1 MVETIV
7 GNAAGRFER
16 ARERIADAYRHRSVT
31 TPPVIVGDCNY
42 WITGEDP
49 TKIPEDYFEA
59 GGYDSMRRF
68 QEAKIA
74 SHVDRIDDD
83 YVPFLFP
90 WYGTGV
96 VPSALGSRIIF
107 QRGEEP
113 AIEGPILGSP
123 ADVRRLEPPDPSR
136 DGLMPRVLDCIDRLH
151 ATSGLPVSFTDCQGP
166 LNIALSLAGVEQ
178 LCLWMYDAPTAV
190 HELMDFATTVLI
202 DWLGVQKAHAGQPRG
217 SGAFPHAMFLPDDFG
232 GVWISDDDCTILS
245 APLYRE
251 FVVPY
256 NSRVLRAFGGGTL
269 HFCGNAPHQV
279 DNFVATDGLVG
290 VNNWCMGEFGSVR
303 AMQDAFE
310 GRVVLM
316 VCDTTPLDA
325 EQYFREL
332 FGFLR
337 PTGTIVGTYP
347 APANALDA
355 GSHRVVNVRQDQAEA
370 ADRVWAIIRP
380 LLCGRDT

>member
-1 MVETIV
+1 MVEVSV
-7 GNAAGRFER
+7 GRAAGRFER
-16 ARERIADAYRHRSVT
+16 ARERMADAYRHRPVAS
-31 TPPVIVGDCNY
+31 PPVIVGDCNY

-49 TKIPEDYFEA
+49 ARIPEDYFEA
-59 GGYDSMRRF
+59 GCYDDMRGF

-96 VPSALGSRIIF
+96 VPSALGSQVIF

-113 AIEGPILGSP
+113 AIEGPILARP
-123 ADVRRLEPPDPSR
+123 ADVSRLQPPDPER
-136 DGLMPRVLDCIDRLH
+136 DGLMPRVLACIDRFR
-151 ATSGLPVSFTDCQGP
+151 ATSSLPVSFTDCQGP
-166 LNIALSLAGVEQ
+166 LNIALTVAGVER

-202 DWLGVQKAHAGQPRG
+202 DWIAMQKARAGQATDA
-217 SGAFPHAMFLPDDFG
+217 GAFPHAMVLPDGFG

-245 APLYRE
+245 ADLYRE

-269 HFCGNAPHQV
+269 HFCGNAPHQS
-279 DNFVATDGLVG
+279 DNFLATDGLVG
-290 VNNWCMGEFGSVR
+290 INNWCMGEFASVR
-303 AMQDAFE
+303 RMQDAFQD
-310 GRVVLM
+310 RLVLM
-316 VCDTTPLDA
+316 VCDTTPLDP
-325 EQYFREL
+325 EPYFREL

-337 PTGTIVGTYP
+337 PKGAVVGTYP
-347 APANALDA
+347 APANALDVRT
-355 GSHRVVNVRQDQAEA
+355 HRVVPVRQDQAEV
-370 ADRVWAIIRP
+370 ADRTWTLIRR
-380 LLCGRDT
+380 LLGRDG

>member
-1 MVETIV
+1 MVDEVTSRT
-7 GNAAGRFER
+7 ADRFGR
-16 ARERIADAYRHRSVT
+16 ARERIADAYRHRSVA

-49 TKIPEDYFEA
+49 ELVPADYFEP

-74 SHVDRIDDD
+74 SHLARIDDA

-96 VPSALGSRIIF
+96 VPSALGSIIVF

-113 AIEGPILGSP
+113 AIEGPILHDP
-123 ADVRRLEPPDPSR
+123 ADVRRLVPPNPER
-136 DGLMPRVLDCIDRLH
+136 DGLMPRVLACIDRFR
-151 ATSGLPVSFTDCQGP
+151 ATSDLPVSFTDCQGP
-166 LNIALSLAGVEQ
+166 LNIALSLVGVEQ

-190 HELMDFATTVLI
+190 HELMDVSTTVLI
-202 DWLGVQKAHAGQPRG
+202 DWLRIQKAHAGQPAD
-217 SGAFPHAMFLPDDFG
+217 SGAFPHAMLLPPGFG

-256 NSRVLRAFGGGTL
+256 NSRVLSAFGGGTL

-279 DNFVATDGLVG
+279 DNFLAIEGLVG
-290 VNNWCMGEFGSVR
+290 INNWCMGEFDSVR
-303 AMQDAFE
+303 RMQEAFE
-310 GRVVLM
+310 DRVVLM
-316 VCDTTPLDA
+316 VCDTTPLDPDA
-325 EQYFREL
+325 YFTAL

-337 PTGTIVGTYP
+337 PKGTIVGTYP

-355 GSHRVVNVRQDQAEA
+355 ASHRVVPMRQDQAA
-370 ADRVWAIIRP
+370 VGSRAWATIRR
-380 LLCGRDT
+380 LLGEQL

>member
-1 MVETIV
+1 MVEVSV
-7 GNAAGRFER
+7 GRAAGRFER
-16 ARERIADAYRHRSVT
+16 ARERMADAYRHRPVAS
-31 TPPVIVGDCNY
+31 PPVIVGDCNY

-49 TKIPEDYFEA
+49 ARIPEDYFEA
-59 GGYDSMRRF
+59 GCYDDMRGF

-96 VPSALGSRIIF
+96 VPSALGSQVIF

-113 AIEGPILGSP
+113 AIEGPILARP
-123 ADVRRLEPPDPSR
+123 ADVSRLQPPDPER
-136 DGLMPRVLDCIDRLH
+136 DGLMPRVLACIDRFR
-151 ATSGLPVSFTDCQGP
+151 ATSSLPVSFTDCQGP
-166 LNIALSLAGVEQ
+166 LNIALTVAGVER

-202 DWLGVQKAHAGQPRG
+202 DWIAMQKARAGQATDA
-217 SGAFPHAMFLPDDFG
+217 GAFPHAMVLPDGFG

-245 APLYRE
+245 ADLYRE

-269 HFCGNAPHQV
+269 HFCGNAPHQS
-279 DNFVATDGLVG
+279 DNFLATDGLVG
-290 VNNWCMGEFGSVR
+290 INNWCMGEFASVR
-303 AMQDAFE
+303 RMQDAFQD
-310 GRVVLM
+310 RLVLM
-316 VCDTTPLDA
+316 VCDTTPLDP
-325 EQYFREL
+325 EPYFREL

-337 PTGTIVGTYP
+337 PKGAVVGTYP

-355 GSHRVVNVRQDQAEA
+355 RTHRVVPVRQDQAEV
-370 ADRVWAIIRP
+370 ADRTWTLIRR
-380 LLCGRDT
+380 LLGRDG